1 MSFTARKTSPAAP
14 QDPIITDRF
23 LSAESGLRTILET
36 VLLDTMYELPSMRNV
51 GKVVIDET
59 VIEGQTQP
67 YIVYRSDAATPAIEE
82 PRRASGSNHH

>member
-1 MSFTARKTSPAAP
+1 MQRKTGA
-14 QDPIITDRF
+14 R
-23 LSAESGLRTILET
+23 GLRTILET

-67 YIVYRSDAATPAIEE
+67 YIVYRSDAPATPALEE
-82 PRRASGSNHH
+82 PRRASGTNHH

>member
-1 MSFTARKTSPAAP
+1 
-14 QDPIITDRF
+14 
-23 LSAESGLRTILET
+23 
-36 VLLDTMYELPSMRNV
+36 MYELPSMRNV

-67 YIVYRSDAATPAIEE
+67 YIVYRSDAASAPAIDEA